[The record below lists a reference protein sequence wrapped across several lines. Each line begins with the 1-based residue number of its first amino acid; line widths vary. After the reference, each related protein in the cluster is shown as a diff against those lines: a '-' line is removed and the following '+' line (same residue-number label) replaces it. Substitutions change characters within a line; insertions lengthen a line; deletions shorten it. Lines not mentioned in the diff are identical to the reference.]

1 MLSVLL
7 VGNHP
12 MTRYGLQQILNEECR
27 DITFGEARMG
37 HEALFEAAKQAWT
50 LIVLDIHGGSG
61 FLVLEEIRRQRPTA
75 KVLVLSVHSEPQY
88 AARALRLG
96 AFAYLTK
103 DAGRTEFLAAFNRV
117 LAGQKYLSPSLARSL
132 DDHLLDDPN

>member
-1 MLSVLL
+1 MLSVLI

-12 MTRYGLQQILNEECR
+12 MTRYGLKHILKEEFR

-50 LIVLDIHGGSG
+50 LIVLDIHGGNG

-75 KVLVLSVHSEPQY
+75 RVLVLSPLFSQGVF
-88 AARALRLG
+88 LG
-96 AFAYLTK
+96 ARFRVGR
-103 DAGRTEFLAAFNRV
+103 AGR
-117 LAGQKYLSPSLARSL
+117 AGLEGFEKIVVV
-132 DDHLLDDPN
+132 